1 MYIRML
7 VEVLSQNLSNLS
19 MNTTSTNI
27 SVYIL
32 PTNIR
37 QEASQL
43 KSTILPNI
51 LLFFETL
58 FLLPVIPI
66 PNHTLIYLGSV
77 KQSLIPVIEG
87 LLPREPKYI

>member
-32 PTNIR
+32 RLSGLFP
-37 QEASQL
+37 QL
-43 KSTILPNI
+43 ESELVSVVR
-51 LLFFETL
+51 LL
-58 FLLPVIPI
+58 
-66 PNHTLIYLGSV
+66 
-77 KQSLIPVIEG
+77 SLHS
-87 LLPREPKYI
+87 LSSPKCGNKPELVRL